1 MFDGVTL
8 NDAPFGGSPSLPP
21 LNLGQPSP
29 SNLDGG
35 ISYEQLLAAN
45 TNLRTRV
52 SELEVINM
60 VYSDNENSL
69 RTERDNAVRERDD
82 LKRRVDDLE
91 KQLSET
97 AELSHPNKKARIS
110 DDSAST
116 E

>member
-8 NDAPFGGSPSLPP
+8 GDQPFGNSPSLPP

-35 ISYEQLLAAN
+35 LGYEQLLANN

-69 RTERDNAVRERDD
+69 RSERDHAVRERDD
-82 LKRRVDDLE
+82 LKRRVEDLE
-91 KQLSET
+91 QQLQET
-97 AELSHPNKKARIS
+97 TELAHPNKKARLS
-110 DDSAST
+110 EEPSPN